1 MTAMTVAWPVYRRRS
16 PSASP
21 KARANPPTGPS
32 VAGQVD
38 TWDDGA
44 MSDPIPPDALLVDLP
59 RPMPEL
65 AHALRDLVRRAQP
78 DAIEAVRPGW
88 RVIGYDVPLGPHRKA
103 FIAWIMAQPEH
114 VHLGFPQGVHL
125 NDPEAILEGQGI
137 TKLARW
143 VTVRTFDD
151 IDAGRF
157 ESLVREAAAA
167 ARIPRAAR
175 LAGVV
180 TIR

>member
-1 MTAMTVAWPVYRRRS
+1 MP
-16 PSASP
+16 
-21 KARANPPTGPS
+21 
-32 VAGQVD
+32 
-38 TWDDGA
+38 
-44 MSDPIPPDALLVDLP
+44 DPIPPDALLVDLP
-59 RPMPEL
+59 QPMPEL
-65 AHALRDLVRRAQP
+65 AHALRALVRRGQP

-88 RVIGYDVPLGPHRKA
+88 RVIGYDVPLGPRRTA

-125 NDPEAILEGQGI
+125 NDPEAILEGKGI

-143 VTVRTFDD
+143 VTVQKLDD

-175 LAGVV
+175 LAGVL